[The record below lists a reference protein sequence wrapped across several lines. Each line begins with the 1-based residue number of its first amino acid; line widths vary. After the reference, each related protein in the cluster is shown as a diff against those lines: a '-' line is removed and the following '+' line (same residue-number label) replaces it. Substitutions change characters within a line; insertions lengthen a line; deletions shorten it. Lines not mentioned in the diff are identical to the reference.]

1 MKTYRFTLSPQSAF
15 GTPLVGDSLFG
26 QLCWAIV
33 NRFGETR
40 LNELLDGYVEQRP
53 FMVVSD
59 CFSKGYLPLPTIP
72 SRFWQ
77 TDESHK
83 ADRKKL
89 KKIQWIKWE
98 DAQKSAVEFWQEKA
112 IAANFKFEKE
122 SQDQYHNTIDRSTG
136 TTGEDIFAP
145 YATELTWYNKTQ
157 QFDLYIVLDEERLSL
172 SNLKQILKDV
182 GDFGFGRDASIGL
195 GKFTIAEEVQAVEF
209 KQENANCYFTLA
221 NSAPQG
227 LGLNKDN
234 SYYQITTRFGR
245 HGDIQAL
252 SSSPFKKPII
262 LAKAAAIF
270 TPNEYKVRS
279 FLGNGLTGVSNAQ
292 QNAVHQGYA
301 PVFNLCVD
309 FTKDEK

>member
-33 NRFGETR
+33 NRFGEAR
-40 LNELLDGYVEQRP
+40 LTELLQGYTEQQP

-59 CFSKGYLPLPTIP
+59 CFVQGYLPLPVLP

-89 KKIQWIKWE
+89 KKMQWVKFKQ
-98 DAQKSAVEFWQEKA
+98 AQQSEVKFWQELA
-112 IAANFKFEKE
+112 IAAGFKFEKE
-122 SQDQYHNTIDRSTG
+122 SQEQYHNTINRRTG
-136 TTGEDIFAP
+136 TTGEGEFAP
-145 YATELTWYNKTQ
+145 YATDLTWYQKEQ
-157 QFDLYIVLDEERLSL
+157 KFDLYIVLDENRFSL
-172 SNLKQILKDV
+172 SELTQVLTDV
-182 GDFGFGRDASIGL
+182 GSFGFGRDASIGL
-195 GKFTIAEEVQAVEF
+195 GKFSIEENRQAVEF
-209 KQENANCYFTLA
+209 SQKNANCYFTLA
-221 NSAPQG
+221 NCTPQG
-227 LGLNKDN
+227 LGLNKEN

-270 TPNEYKVRS
+270 SPNEYKERS
-279 FLGNGLTGVSNAQ
+279 FLGNGLSNVSHAQ
-292 QNAVHQGYA
+292 PNAVHQGYA
-301 PVFNLCVD
+301 PVLNLFVD
-309 FTKDEK
+309 FNKENT